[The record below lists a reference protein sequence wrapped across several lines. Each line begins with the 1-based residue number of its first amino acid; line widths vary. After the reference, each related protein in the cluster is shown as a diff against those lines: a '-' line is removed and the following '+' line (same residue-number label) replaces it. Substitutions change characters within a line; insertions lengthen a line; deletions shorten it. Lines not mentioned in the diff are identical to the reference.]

1 MSVDHVPRVGRPRRF
16 DEVTERTLLLDAG
29 LVVIQRNGYAA
40 ATLTEIV
47 EEAGLARRAFYRHF
61 DTKDAVLNGVF
72 AREAEKV
79 DAALRQAVSS
89 APTGKAGLEAWL
101 DTYINL
107 FTNPPQRKRV
117 AALSSDEFRRAAGYA
132 AELRR
137 IDALYA
143 APLTEALRRA
153 VAEGEIHVTDPAAD
167 ARIVLAVVKQVG
179 ESLMATARPSK
190 RRGVVQVQRY
200 CWPALGLAP
209 PGG

>member
-1 MSVDHVPRVGRPRRF
+1 MSVDHVSRVGRPRRF
-16 DEVTERTLLLDAG
+16 DDATERNLLLDAG
-29 LVVIQRNGYAA
+29 LRVIQRNGYAA

-79 DAALRQAVSS
+79 GAALREAVSS
-89 APTGKAGLEAWL
+89 APTGMAALEAWL
-101 DTYINL
+101 DTYMSV

-117 AALSSDEFRRAAGYA
+117 SALSSDEFRRAAGYA

-137 IDALYA
+137 IDALFA

-153 VAEGEIHVTDPAAD
+153 VAEGEMHVADPAED
-167 ARIVLAVVKQVG
+167 TKIVLAVAQQVG
-179 ESLMATARPSK
+179 EFLLSAARPSK
-190 RRGVVQVQRY
+190 RRGR
-200 CWPALGLAP
+200 PTRET
-209 PGG
+209 